1 MDRVICAGAYSCQ
14 LSGELASLRY
24 KEENIEWEAPQ
35 ADQFFWQLEAK
46 SSTGV
51 TLSTS
56 MVTAIPVPLP
66 P

>member
-46 SSTGV
+46 E
-51 TLSTS
+51 TLIKW
-56 MVTAIPVPLP
+56 AFYKR
-66 P
+66 